1 MSEPDLE
8 TTKRFYRSFLE
19 WAHICSPIRYMA
31 MMSGK
36 ASKDEILGLIR
47 EWAEAIT
54 RKAP

>member
-1 MSEPDLE
+1 MSQPDLE

-36 ASKDEILGLIR
+36 ASKDEILGLVR
-47 EWAEAIT
+47 AWAEAIT
-54 RKAP
+54 KKGA